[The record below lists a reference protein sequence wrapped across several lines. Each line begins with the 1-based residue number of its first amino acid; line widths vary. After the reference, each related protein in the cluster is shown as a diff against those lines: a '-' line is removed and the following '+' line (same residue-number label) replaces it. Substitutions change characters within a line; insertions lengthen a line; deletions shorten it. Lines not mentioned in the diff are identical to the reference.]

1 MELGGTKSTDGVSGV
16 LPARPLDKTRQVNT
30 RMEVKE
36 TKRGKSLSQRS
47 ASCRDHVAP
56 GSSTSL
62 EAHSLKNFT
71 IPKIHRAAEKVYLS
85 SCHTNRR
92 EYSSISHTLSQCR
105 LDLSCELQSSWQ
117 FGETKLVHNE
127 YLEKKFSAKRSEMRE
142 HGRRGRELEE
152 HYCFLALSHSAVSR
166 MYQSGLCTRESTL
179 KALGNPL
186 LGVYLFRHADVALS
200 YARSRKHHVD
210 NLMIFKVLYGKV
222 KKIQPVMDKSKAC
235 LDPSPNFDCHMSRLI
250 PTAKDIIEQQAVG
263 SAVYL
268 YEYNT
273 LSKPVDKPRQCLPY
287 ATITVKFLGQKAESG
302 PTITSLRFLSAG
314 FPKWSEK
321 RGSLNNCT
329 IAKRIGKGKDATVI
343 YEHFPKPTDS
353 SAQDSCSC
361 NAEMNPDISSPCGSV
376 QNNSFFAVDTPDSQ
390 NDYNLTENHNLS
402 QVQTI
407 EANPPLLA
415 SVGATQNVNGDL
427 LINLN
432 YLEKFFNTLSAA
444 VTFPNSVGTSTVTT
458 SKLIKD
464 PRLLRR
470 GVPHDQANPESG
482 SQETLPLESREE
494 YPDSQM
500 NSLPSLPMAAA
511 LPPGAIPGEPMA
523 LNLGSPHPEGLSH
536 DAALKGVLSQNC
548 DCRAIHEVVMDD
560 PKEDQHHTDLQVPLP
575 YASKEVI
582 PEHDNREYIDK
593 EMDSSSEM
601 NKILLPV
608 KKQAR
613 GKCISEMNHFPRK
626 GMPMD
631 TNSESLSNLVSQ
643 ESQPDDLKIVH
654 EILQPSSPGLLQVQ
668 KETRNK
674 YNQGTQNVKSLNTDT
689 ENHSQQGKNKYCKK
703 KENYD
708 STHGEKSS
716 SRECCVSYEK
726 HKVLILSHQD
736 SNDCKKPRN
745 QGTVTIPMRPSTSR
759 EQERKHIPWKSENSY
774 PVLSTQKS
782 SKNCLEEWLKCE
794 RMYIDKYFSKPPKVT
809 ELKMESL
816 HLTPI
821 SMKANVSQ
829 EMDII
834 VQTKEKPND
843 LINLALDTEVSHS
856 KVIRD
861 GSEKYLGVSEGNENG
876 LLSPEDP
883 HKDGKM
889 DVCLAEEA
897 DQSQVCPM
905 FCDPVFGDDNIAFP
919 DLNVYFQEQELRNE
933 EHNGSHPKEEGRESL
948 STEKNKMENIYVNE
962 KQIVYMEE
970 NCTTMVNNERD
981 IKNLG
986 RSEVIHSE
994 KFSSVFN
1001 FTWKK
1006 SYMPLETALVE
1017 NESRVIPGSQ
1027 RGILFSHKRKLM
1039 PLTSTT
1045 TLSESTSSSAAC
1057 VCKNSGANMPIPAAL
1072 TPEFRHEF
1080 EDNQRNF
1087 QGIAQ
1092 AIQSPSFGAC
1102 GRNIFGEHQNDA
1114 NYGRASEAHTQP
1126 TISEDQGVLPPQDLD
1141 FNNEIEVEFEQCE
1154 GSFLQL
1160 QGTAIHGNLPT
1171 DEMSSVYQLLESR
1184 IDWENLLGSQKP
1196 SEISKSTWPQEDGS
1210 QCFLKECSC
1219 IYSWTQKNHRDL
1231 LSPVVVPDL
1240 QVEITNIIQ
1249 TRFTLSQEPL
1259 AMQGEVLV
1267 CPTPDTEE
1275 AEMNAVWKELESM
1288 ADAPQFT
1295 CENTDSPSQ
1304 GELFMDIWPEASELN
1319 RNLVISPPPES
1330 SAVHKACSPQPAAT
1344 SKATQDDRPCPLA
1357 KLTAVHNKAPRGK
1370 DTRSKNS
1377 RRKQSL
1383 SSFKDKIIQRRN
1395 FRYPE
1400 PYGVTR
1406 KTSHH
1411 QSSEQ
1416 FSSLSEGRIR
1426 TFSQSERYIRSVLN
1440 VLYSEASLCKSKRLS
1455 RKLNRAVLHLKKAH
1469 RRVHR
1474 SLQLITK
1481 VREKKRKSPLPKSYE
1496 VIRNSLWE
1504 CCDLE
1509 GYNFLTERRYYS
1521 RHYWQKRKND
1531 KREEKRSERLQVVG
1545 SRTSFPHHQGY
1556 SSSSSRDQGVR
1567 RSFSIEGP
1575 STKASRSRV
1584 STPRSTTLHRPHH
1597 SKSRGSASSR
1607 SSGKGPKR
1615 GADCQL
1621 SKGQQKAF
1629 PSHHSDDVNSR
1640 EAPTGTHSTPP
1651 TMERNGEFC
1660 SDFGGNDLPLDTNKP
1675 NVGGNNETDS
1685 QENPD
1690 ISISALKSGTE
1701 HCFNVDV
1708 SKTDQLRWPMGPPEL
1723 EGYLPAEKSLAL
1735 TRSLNPSMG
1744 SEHLV
1749 RASGDLAPWTSQE
1762 GESMFLDLSGIS
1774 VENKEA
1780 EWWTLHSK
1788 RQPTVVGLA
1797 PCSPSLQQEEPQLQD
1812 DGEDSLDTIW
1822 GPCKNYL
1829 HRGDREEGS
1838 DTENTREGPVPPEK
1852 NKNCMNYAVDVL
1864 LNNISLENMRHSLSQ
1879 KSRVKE
1885 KVKKRWKKQ
1894 VEREQQGEKPVEH
1907 SSVLTEL
1914 CEKSPIQIED
1924 QGKQGQGLD
1933 SSVVTASWRKTTPSQ
1948 LARTKEKEGGGQMEA
1963 EDGPTLSTITPQAT
1977 MLGDPAIRKKVPQ
1990 TRVRKMHSRIPEAE
2004 PTRQPPPTS
2013 ELEARPEEDP
2023 PTLILK
2029 LSRILQKADEAST
2042 LKSLQEQIDTC
2053 QAVLPLFIEAFERKQ
2068 KCSFKHILI
2077 SRELLVEGN
2086 GWNNCKHHLHPQAV
2100 DSLVELQMM
2109 METIQFIENKKG
2121 LLGSKPTFRSLLWYD
2136 ASLYGELLRGNQ
2148 GYQQQACL
2156 YPAFQDRLRYNAF
2169 SELQHYHDQLIKL
2182 LEVAKNKNKS
2192 YYVILKYKRQI
2203 KECEDVMKH
2212 SSNFNFSLS
2221 APFTCGVNFGDNLED
2236 LESLRKSTLELIS
2249 NQDHFLRVQSCSGKQ
2264 DHLWIIMEMI
2274 SSKMHFIKNSES
2286 VGMKISLYGL
2296 EHIFF
2301 DAAKSLVWKERGL
2314 SVIKKD
2320 SPEKRKEELLRFNEC
2335 ALNKLQQ
2342 IYETVE
2348 ANSKAECASMGLLEE
2363 TVDTPSKHCDCIDGE
2378 DKPSWENFRFSDTLF
2393 PLSDMCQVGEII
2405 NQAGS
2410 ADLKQLQELTARCT
2424 GHLETLK
2431 KCFQILQEAAVD
2443 SVLITEDNVLDLVK
2457 KHRQESVILKP
2468 EAVEMYIE
2476 VVMLSETIHFLKNVM
2491 AKKLDK
2497 PRFRGMLW
2505 FDLSLLSELI
2515 ENQEKIASFLFL
2527 KENAAGCLWEAVES
2541 AILELKSEVAVICE
2555 YPEGTNS
2562 SYALQLLTRELLE
2575 LSEIRTFLEQATL
2588 PMATYVDLVPYT
2600 LTVNYG
2606 TTLSELEHNYELFAV
2621 LLKNLTLA
2629 SQKDLGKMA
2638 HVMRVMKTI
2647 EYLKVSCAKMGWCEL
2662 SLLTCQMF
2670 TNAEK
2675 ALQWKKEQT
2684 RGDHET
2690 KPRMVTKKLGAA
2702 WRQLLSP
2709 SGLPHKGPTVSK
2721 KRAFTLALCESGQ
2734 EQLKSPDLPNCKKP
2748 KVSPQSSDRPAT
2760 EVEKGLE
2767 REREKVADEGGPLGL
2782 VPPPHLSQ
2790 TGKWPHDV
2798 PVQGAPGPSCLLLLQ
2813 GPTRDGLPGGTAGP
2827 QESAA
2832 GTRGRGLPRSL
2843 IKRSWSE
2850 GALPNPPGLP
2860 LQTSKA
2866 SLGPCLRQGPDA
2878 PQAAPILAGAN
2889 SHSEANLHSATATEG
2904 STFLHPDHERFPGPG
2919 MVLPG
2924 HVAVV
2929 IQPSCLGASELLS
2942 TQNRLL
2948 GPPGPPQPGQRPE
2961 PPSQRAPGAPGVCP
2975 FSLQLPPQQPESGL
2989 GVFVPA
2995 SGGCWNGHSQQN
3007 PPDPQV
3013 WGPSYTSFYPS
3024 YSWCVYHYCTSGGCS
3039 GGSSVT
3045 HTYQGM
3051 ASYEGQPPP
3060 QAMARPPVY
3069 HFPSGPLG
3077 HSGPGDPQRS
3087 GFGQPLPMQGMGA
3100 SHHGPLPCP
3109 AAWPPFV
3116 ATTCASSQGLPQVS
3130 YPCQFSPGLFPG
3142 GTCTC
3147 GEYCEVRVP
3156 QPRVLGASSL
3166 REKRPLLESWQSSVL
3181 SRAGLQQGRS
3191 VPRGHGG
3198 EEWRRSAPALF
3209 QGWRREMGPRP
3220 SHPLCVYS
3228 KVGSPA
3234 ELWT

>member
-1 MELGGTKSTDGVSGV
+1 MSFLLPLPPPEIFMIVGREEVSARS
-16 LPARPLDKTRQVNT
+16 LPLTCPRMPDSFRGRQLLRGETVGAPVNT

-36 TKRGKSLSQRS
+36 TKRGKSLSQRGG
-47 ASCRDHVAP
+47 SCRDHVAP

-71 IPKIHRAAEKVYLS
+71 IPKIRRTAEKVYLS

-92 EYSSISHTLSQCR
+92 EYSFINHTLSQCR

-127 YLEKKFSAKRSEMRE
+127 YLEKKFSAKRLEMRE

-222 KKIQPVMDKSKAC
+222 KKIQPVVDKSKAC

-361 NAEMNPDISSPCGSV
+361 NAEMNPLAPDISSPCGSI

-470 GVPHDQANPESG
+470 GVSHDQANPEAG

-494 YPDSQM
+494 CPDSQM
-500 NSLPSLPMAAA
+500 NSLLSLPMAAA
-511 LPPGAIPGEPMA
+511 LPSGALPGEPMA
-523 LNLGSPHPEGLSH
+523 LNMGSPHPEGFSH
-536 DAALKGVLSQNC
+536 DAALKGMLSENC
-548 DCRAIHEVVMDD
+548 DCRAIHEVIVDD
-560 PKEDQHHTDLQVPLP
+560 PKEDRHHTDLQAALP

-582 PEHDNREYIDK
+582 PEQDNQEYIDK
-593 EMDSSSEM
+593 EMDSSSQM

-613 GKCISEMNHFPRK
+613 GKYISEMNQFPRK
-626 GMPMD
+626 GMPSD
-631 TNSESLSNLVSQ
+631 TNSERLSNLVSQ
-643 ESQPDDLKIVH
+643 ESQPTDLKIVH
-654 EILQPSSPGLLQVQ
+654 ERLQPSSPGLLQVQ

-674 YNQGTQNVKSLNTDT
+674 YIQDPQNTKSSNTDT
-689 ENHSQQGKNKYCKK
+689 ENHSKQGKDKYSKK
-703 KENYD
+703 KENCD
-708 STHGEKSS
+708 SAHGEKSS

-736 SNDCKKPRN
+736 SNECKKPRN
-745 QGTVTIPMRPSTSR
+745 QGTTIPMQPSTSR

-774 PVLSTQKS
+774 PILSTQKS

-809 ELKMESL
+809 ELKMGSL

-821 SMKANVSQ
+821 SMKADAPQ

-843 LINLALDTEVSHS
+843 LINLAEASHS
-856 KVIRD
+856 KVIGD
-861 GSEKYLGVSEGNENG
+861 GSGKYPGVSEGNENG
-876 LLSPEDP
+876 LLSPVDS
-883 HKDGKM
+883 HKDGK
-889 DVCLAEEA
+889 VEA

-905 FCDPVFGDDNIAFP
+905 FCDPVFGDDSATFP

-933 EHNGSHPKEEGRESL
+933 EHGDSRSKREGKESL
-948 STEKNKMENIYVNE
+948 STEKNRMENIYVNE
-962 KQIVYMEE
+962 KQVVHMKE
-970 NCTTMVNNERD
+970 NCTTMVNSERE

-986 RSEVIHSE
+986 RSEVICSE
-994 KFSSVFN
+994 KFSSIFN

-1006 SYMPLETALVE
+1006 SYVPIETALVE
-1017 NESRVIPGSQ
+1017 NESRVIPGNQ
-1027 RGILFSHKRKLM
+1027 RGILFGHKRKLM
-1039 PLTSTT
+1039 PLASTT
-1045 TLSESTSSSAAC
+1045 TLSESTGSSAAH
-1057 VCKNSGANMPIPAAL
+1057 VCKNSGANTPIPAAL
-1072 TPEFRHEF
+1072 IPEFSHKF

-1087 QGIAQ
+1087 QGMAQ
-1092 AIQSPSFGAC
+1092 AIQSPNFGAC
-1102 GRNIFGEHQNDA
+1102 GINIFGEHQNDT
-1114 NYGRASEAHTQP
+1114 NYGRSSEAHTRL
-1126 TISEDQGVLPPQDLD
+1126 TISEDLEVLHPQDLD

-1160 QGTAIHGNLPT
+1160 QDTAIHGNLPT

-1240 QVEITNIIQ
+1240 QVQITNIIQ

-1267 CPTPDTEE
+1267 SPTLDTEE
-1275 AEMNAVWKELESM
+1275 AEMNDVWKELESM
-1288 ADAPQFT
+1288 ANPPQFT
-1295 CENTDSPSQ
+1295 CENTVSPIQ
-1304 GELFMDIWPEASELN
+1304 DELFMDIWPEASELN

-1344 SKATQDDRPCPLA
+1344 SKATKDDRTCPLA
-1357 KLTAVHNKAPRGK
+1357 KLKGVRNKAPRRK
-1370 DTRSKNS
+1370 DMRSKNS
-1377 RRKQSL
+1377 RGKQPL
-1383 SSFKDKIIQRRN
+1383 SSFKDKIIPRRN

-1531 KREEKRSERLQVVG
+1531 KREEKRTERLQVVG

-1575 STKASRSRV
+1575 STVASASRV
-1584 STPRSTTLHRPHH
+1584 SNPRSATLHRPHH
-1597 SKSRGSASSR
+1597 SKSRGSTSSR
-1607 SSGKGPKR
+1607 GSVKGSKGR
-1615 GADCQL
+1615 ADCQL

-1629 PSHHSDDVNSR
+1629 PSHHSDEVNSR
-1640 EAPTGTHSTPP
+1640 EAAIGAHSAPS
-1651 TMERNGEFC
+1651 TMERNGELC
-1660 SDFGGNDLPLDTNKP
+1660 SESGKNDLPLDTNKP
-1675 NVGGNNETDS
+1675 NVVDNSETHS
-1685 QENPD
+1685 KENPD
-1690 ISISALKSGTE
+1690 VSISALKSGTE

-1723 EGYLPAEKSLAL
+1723 EGYLPAAKSLAL
-1735 TRSLNPSMG
+1735 TRSSNPSMG

-1749 RASGDLAPWTSQE
+1749 RASGDLAPQTSQE

-1788 RQPTVVGLA
+1788 RLPTVDGLA
-1797 PCSPSLQQEEPQLQD
+1797 PCSPSLQQEEPQLQN
-1812 DGEDSLDTIW
+1812 DGEDSLDMIW

-1829 HRGDREEGS
+1829 HGGDREEGS
-1838 DTENTREGPVPPEK
+1838 DTESIQEGPVPPEK

-1933 SSVVTASWRKTTPSQ
+1933 SSMVTASWRKKTPSQ

-1963 EDGPTLSTITPQAT
+1963 EDGPTLSTITPQA
-1977 MLGDPAIRKKVPQ
+1977 MMMGNPAIRKKVPQ
-1990 TRVRKMHSRIPEAE
+1990 THARKMHSGIPEAE
-2004 PTRQPPPTS
+2004 PTWQPPPMS
-2013 ELEARPEEDP
+2013 ELEEAQSSEDP

-2042 LKSLQEQIDTC
+2042 LKSLQEQIETC

-2077 SRELLVEGN
+2077 SREVLVEGN

-2109 METIQFIENKKG
+2109 METMQFIENKKN

-2136 ASLYGELLRGNQ
+2136 ASLYGELLHGNQ

-2221 APFTCGVNFGDNLED
+2221 SPFTCGVNFGDNLED

-2249 NQDHFLRVQSCSGKQ
+2249 NQDHFPRVQSCSGKQ

-2314 SVIKKD
+2314 SISKKD
-2320 SPEKRKEELLRFNEC
+2320 PPEKMKEELLRFNEC
-2335 ALNKLQQ
+2335 ALKKLQQ
-2342 IYETVE
+2342 IYETLE
-2348 ANSKAECASMGLLEE
+2348 ANSKAECASVGLLEE
-2363 TVDTPSKHCDCIDGE
+2363 TVDTPSKHCECIEGE
-2378 DKPSWENFRFSDTLF
+2378 SKPSWENLRFSDTLF
-2393 PLSDMCQVGEII
+2393 PFPDVCQVGEII
-2405 NQAGS
+2405 DQAGS
-2410 ADLKQLQELTARCT
+2410 ADLKQLQELTAKCT

-2443 SVLITEDNVLDLVK
+2443 SVLITEDNVLDPVK
-2457 KHRQESVILKP
+2457 KRSQQSVILKP

-2541 AILELKSEVAVICE
+2541 AILELKSEAAVICE

-2562 SYALQLLTRELLE
+2562 SYALQLLTRELSE

-2638 HVMRVMKTI
+2638 HVMKVMKTI
-2647 EYLKVSCAKMGWCEL
+2647 EYLKVSCAKVGWCEI

-2675 ALQWKKEQT
+2675 ALQWKKERT

-2690 KPRMVTKKLGAA
+2690 KPRMVTRTLGAA
-2702 WRQLLSP
+2702 WGQLPFP
-2709 SGLPHKGPTVSK
+2709 SGLAHKVPAVSK
-2721 KRAFTLALCESGQ
+2721 KRAFTVAPCESGQ
-2734 EQLKSPDLPNCKKP
+2734 ERLKSPDLPTCKKP
-2748 KVSPQSSDRPAT
+2748 KVSPRSSHHPAM
-2760 EVEKGLE
+2760 EVEKGPE
-2767 REREKVADEGGPLGL
+2767 PEKEKTADEGGPVGL
-2782 VPPPHLSQ
+2782 VPPPHPSQ

-2798 PVQGAPGPSCLLLLQ
+2798 PVQGAPGPSCPPLLQ
-2813 GPTRDGLPGGTAGP
+2813 GPTRDSLPAGSAGP

-2850 GALPNPPGLP
+2850 GALPSALGLP

-2866 SLGPCLRQGPDA
+2866 SLGPHLRQGPDA
-2878 PQAAPILAGAN
+2878 LQAAPILAGVN
-2889 SHSEANLHSATATEG
+2889 FHSEANLHSATTAEG
-2904 STFLHPDHERFPGPG
+2904 SAFLHRDHEMQPGVQLPS
-2919 MVLPG
+2919 MLLPG
-2924 HVAVV
+2924 HTAIV
-2929 IQPSCLGASELLS
+2929 IQPSCLGASELL
-2942 TQNRLL
+2942 TPQNRLL
-2948 GPPGPPQPGQRPE
+2948 GPPGPHQPGQRPE
-2961 PPSQRAPGAPGVCP
+2961 PPSQPAPGAPRGCP
-2975 FSLQLPPQQPESGL
+2975 FSLQPLQQQPGNGL
-2989 GVFVPA
+2989 GAFMPA
-2995 SGGCWNGHSQQN
+2995 SGGCWNGRSQQN

-3013 WGPSYTSFYPS
+3013 WGPSCGPFYPS

-3045 HTYQGM
+3045 QTYQGI
-3051 ASYEGQPPP
+3051 ASYEGQPAP
-3060 QAMARPPVY
+3060 QAVAGPPGY
-3069 HFPSGPLG
+3069 HFPSGLPSC
-3077 HSGPGDPQRS
+3077 SGPRDPPRS
-3087 GFGQPLPMQGMGA
+3087 GFGQPLPMQGPGVCA
-3100 SHHGPLPCP
+3100 SQHGPLPCP
-3109 AAWPPFV
+3109 ATWPPFV
-3116 ATTCASSQGLPQVS
+3116 ATTCTSGQGLPQVS
-3130 YPCQFSPGLFPG
+3130 YPCQLRPGLFPG
-3142 GTCTC
+3142 MTCTC
-3147 GEYCEVRVP
+3147 
-3156 QPRVLGASSL
+3156 A
-3166 REKRPLLESWQSSVL
+3166 SWQ
-3181 SRAGLQQGRS
+3181 
-3191 VPRGHGG
+3191 RG
-3198 EEWRRSAPALF
+3198 SF
-3209 QGWRREMGPRP
+3209 QNG
-3220 SHPLCVYS
+3220 H
-3228 KVGSPA
+3228 
-3234 ELWT
+3234 